1 MFIYMPKM
9 LDFTGKRS
17 YKSIYFLLQHCPYSS
32 SNCLYF
38 TQETNQRDIFTQEI
52 TPVEIGETV
61 AKVVACVTAL
71 TPIIY
76 NSVYSD

>member
-52 TPVEIGETV
+52 TPVEIGQIEIHVGQTV
-61 AKVVACVTAL
+61 AKVKLLIVTC
-71 TPIIY
+71 I
-76 NSVYSD
+76 